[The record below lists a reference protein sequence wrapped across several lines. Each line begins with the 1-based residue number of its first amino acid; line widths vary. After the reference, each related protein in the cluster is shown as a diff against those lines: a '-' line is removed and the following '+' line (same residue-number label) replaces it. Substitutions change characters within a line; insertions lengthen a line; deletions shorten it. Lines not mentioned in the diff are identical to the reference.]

1 MIHMHVAEFFFA
13 IFTNCAL
20 IFFICLMEFTLQA
33 PFGII
38 FLQKILHKSV
48 LCEENPPRLTF
59 FSNFH
64 PQYQLAG
71 PFSWFSADRLPA
83 GWCSAGCLSSFWLPK
98 VVYQVPSAYSP
109 GLLGCAVFS
118 HRFLDLILDGFF
130 IDFGSILDDFSA
142 DLSMIFASFFKAC
155 FWWCL
160 EVFFPTS

>member
-1 MIHMHVAEFFFA
+1 MIHLHVAYFLA
-13 IFTNCAL
+13 IFTKFVL
-20 IFFICLMEFTLQA
+20 IFLIFLMEFTLQT

-38 FLQKILHKSV
+38 FLQKILHKSI
-48 LCEENPPRLTF
+48 LCEENLPRF
-59 FSNFH
+59 AFSSNFH

-109 GLLGCAVFS
+109 GLLGCALFS

-130 IDFGSILDDFSA
+130 IDVGSVLDKFSDDFQW
-142 DLSMIFASFFKAC
+142 IFNHFFETY
-155 FWWCL
+155 FWWFL
-160 EVFFPTS
+160 EA